1 MNISEAIKAVI
12 SKQNLNESEMHD
24 VMNSIM
30 TGQTTDAQIGAF
42 LVGLSMKGETIEE
55 ITASAKVM
63 RALATSV
70 ELSSNDYLV
79 DTCGTGGDGLGLFN
93 ISTASAF
100 VVAAAGGKVAK
111 HGNRSISSKSGS
123 ADVLEAAGINLNISP
138 ELISHCIEEIGL
150 GFMFAPAHHS
160 AMKHAIG
167 PRKELAVRTIFNVL
181 GPLTNPAK
189 APNQI
194 MGVYDKSLVE
204 PIANVLKGLNS
215 RHVMVVHSE
224 DGLDEFSIA
233 NTTYVA
239 ELKDNNIS
247 TYTVHPRDFGLE
259 EGNLDSIK
267 AENAEQSLAL
277 INEAFS
283 GKKGVARDIIA
294 LNAGAAIYV
303 SGLVNSFDEGVTQA
317 NQILSDGSAQ
327 DKLDAYI
334 LASNS

>member
-12 SKQNLNESEMHD
+12 SKQNLNEGEMHD

-138 ELISHCIEEIGL
+138 ELISQCIEEIGL

-233 NTTYVA
+233 NSTYVA

-259 EGNLDSIK
+259 EGNLNSIK

>member
-1 MNISEAIKAVI
+1 MNINEAIKAVI
-12 SKQNLNESEMHD
+12 SRQNLNESEMHD
-24 VMNSIM
+24 VMSSIM

-70 ELSSNDYLV
+70 KLSSDEFLV

-123 ADVLEAAGINLNISP
+123 ADVLEAAGINLNLNP
-138 ELISHCIEEIGL
+138 ELISQCIEEIGV

-167 PRKELAVRTIFNVL
+167 PRKELAIRTIFNVL

-194 MGVYDKSLVE
+194 MGVFDKNLVE

-233 NTTYVA
+233 NKTYVA
-239 ELKDNNIS
+239 ELKDNKIS
-247 TYTVHPRDFGLE
+247 TYTVHPHDFGLE
-259 EGNLDSIK
+259 EGSLDSIQ
-267 AENAEQSLAL
+267 ADNAEQSLAL
-277 INEAFS
+277 IHEAFS
-283 GKKGVARDIIA
+283 GKQGVARDIIA

-303 SGLVNSFDEGVTQA
+303 SGLVNSLEEGITKA
-317 NQILSDGSAQ
+317 NQILLDGSAQ

-334 LASNS
+334 HASNK

>member
-1 MNISEAIKAVI
+1 MNINQAIKSVI
-12 SKQNLNESEMHD
+12 SKKDLNESEMID

-63 RALATSV
+63 RSLATSV
-70 ELSSNDYLV
+70 ELSSTKYLV

-100 VVAAAGGKVAK
+100 VVAASGGKVAK

-123 ADVLEAAGINLNISP
+123 ADVLEAAGINLNLSP
-138 ELISHCIEEIGL
+138 EVISQCIEKIGV

-189 APNQI
+189 APNQVI
-194 MGVYDKSLVE
+194 GVYDKNLVE
-204 PIANVLKGLNS
+204 PIANVLKSLKS
-215 RHVMVVHSE
+215 RHVMVVHSA
-224 DGLDEFSIA
+224 DGLDEFSVA
-233 NTTYVA
+233 DKTFVA
-239 ELKDNNIS
+239 ELYNGEIS
-247 TYTVHPRDFGLE
+247 TYTVHPDDFGLKL
-259 EGNLDSIK
+259 GNLNDIK
-267 AENAEQSLAL
+267 VENADESLSL
-277 INEAFS
+277 IYEAFS
-283 GKKGVARDIIA
+283 GQNGTAKDIISF
-294 LNAGAAIYV
+294 NAGAAIYV
-303 SGLVNSFDEGVTQA
+303 SGLVDSLNSGIEKA
-317 NQILSDGSAQ
+317 NQILSNGSAKE
-327 DKLDAYI
+327 KLEEYI
-334 LASNS
+334 FASNN